1 MANWLFKEEPDH
13 YSYADLERDRS
24 AIWDGVKNSLARMHL
39 RKICRGDRIWYYHS
53 GREKAIVG
61 EMRAASNARD
71 VPSPTDRGAVVVKVQ
86 PVRRLE
92 SPVALSAIKKD
103 PRLAGWELVRLPRLS
118 VMPVTESQW
127 QCIEELSQKER

>member
-13 YSYADLERDRS
+13 YSFADLERDRS

-39 RKICRGDRIWYYHS
+39 RKIRRGDRIWYYHS
-53 GREKAIVG
+53 GKEKSIVG

-92 SPVALSAIKKD
+92 SPVPLSTIKKD
-103 PRLAGWELVRLPRLS
+103 PRLAGWELIRLSRLS

-127 QCIEELSQKER
+127 RCIEELSQKER